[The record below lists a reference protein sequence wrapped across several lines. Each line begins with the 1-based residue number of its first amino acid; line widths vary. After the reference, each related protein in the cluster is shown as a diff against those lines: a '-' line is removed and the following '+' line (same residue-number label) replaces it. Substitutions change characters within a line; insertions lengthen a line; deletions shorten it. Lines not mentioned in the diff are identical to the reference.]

1 MVILLSGSAA
11 SITTGILVAACG
23 ILHFADTAIT
33 GCCYGSVSRA
43 VILLQCTIARQLRVA
58 ALVPT
63 HLLMEGMGTSL
74 QHSLE
79 TLATQESNDNTNNQQ
94 NRSIS
99 EYTRMLWRTLLR

>member
-1 MVILLSGSAA
+1 MWRR
-11 SITTGILVAACG
+11 
-23 ILHFADTAIT
+23 
-33 GCCYGSVSRA
+33 Y
-43 VILLQCTIARQLRVA
+43 
-58 ALVPT
+58 VPT

-99 EYTRMLWRTLLR
+99 KYTRMLWRTLLRYGLALD